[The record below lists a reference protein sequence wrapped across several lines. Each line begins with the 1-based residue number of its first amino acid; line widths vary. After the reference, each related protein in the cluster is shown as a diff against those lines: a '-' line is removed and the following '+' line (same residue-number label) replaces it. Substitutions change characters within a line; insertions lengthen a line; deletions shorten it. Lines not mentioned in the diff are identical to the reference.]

1 MKGVVARLTEPFE
14 ANVDVPPPSA
24 EPNSARPVGNAAT
37 DTAPAP
43 DPAAVAADDKDQIKD
58 QTADQ
63 PAAVSDAPARIKDA
77 HDAAAIVAAAAPMQ
91 QSTQLAVASR
101 ANATPVEADTMGMLP
116 LAIGAFIA
124 ASFVAGAILY
134 GARRRQDTVVRIV
147 DLNAKMPRMPNVN
160 DPGVP
165 FSSADARLD
174 GEDDGADGAR
184 RLPPPWR
191 RQAA

>member
-14 ANVDVPPPSA
+14 VNVDVPPPSA
-24 EPNSARPVGNAAT
+24 EQNSARPVGNVAT

-63 PAAVSDAPARIKDA
+63 PTVVADGPARIKDA

-101 ANATPVEADTMGMLP
+101 TNATPVEADHTGMLP
-116 LAIGAFIA
+116 LAIGAFFA

-134 GARRRQDTVVRIV
+134 GARRRHDTIVRIV
-147 DLNAKMPRMPNVN
+147 DLNAKTPRMPNVN

-165 FSSADARLD
+165 FSLADLPH
-174 GEDDGADGAR
+174 DDEHGGTDAAR